1 MSWLLGKITG
11 NPMLLLW
18 IAGVAFLAGVA
29 SGGGTAWKVQG
40 WRLEAVQS
48 KFDGFVATVKAQGE
62 AAEED
67 AKRIEAQQ
75 KANLKEITDG
85 LKRKQAAAIDR
96 AVRNYAAR
104 YPADAGVCDNASG
117 NQVPPITGGQQ
128 NDDGAS
134 EKPLVIDADSI
145 RAGFIRDCATDAAT
159 LDTWQS
165 WGRLNNI
172 PIE

>member
-29 SGGGTAWKVQG
+29 SGGGAAWKVQG

-75 KANLKEITDG
+75 KANL
-85 LKRKQAAAIDR
+85 
-96 AVRNYAAR
+96 
-104 YPADAGVCDNASG
+104 
-117 NQVPPITGGQQ
+117 
-128 NDDGAS
+128 
-134 EKPLVIDADSI
+134 
-145 RAGFIRDCATDAAT
+145 
-159 LDTWQS
+159 
-165 WGRLNNI
+165 
-172 PIE
+172 